1 MQTLLSELSNS
12 ELADALPSELS
23 PACSAAVTVVEPV
36 GALNASNAALFQHQL
51 ATLLASDCSS
61 VLVDL
66 SQVETLDSAGLM
78 VLISAQTAA
87 HQRQK
92 QFGICGVSPSIRI
105 IFEVTQLDRAFTLF
119 DSRADYERSL
129 AA

>member
-1 MQTLLSELSNS
+1 MQTVLSELSESLRS
-12 ELADALPSELS
+12 EFSPVYTSEI
-23 PACSAAVTVVEPV
+23 TVVEPV
-36 GALNASNAALFQHQL
+36 GALNAANAALFQRQL

-78 VLISAQTAA
+78 VLISAQTSA

-92 QFGICGVSPSIRI
+92 RFGICGVSPSIRI

-119 DSRADYERSL
+119 ESRADYERSL
-129 AA
+129 AT

>member
-1 MQTLLSELSNS
+1 MQTLLSDLSNALLS
-12 ELADALPSELS
+12 EFS
-23 PACSAAVTVVEPV
+23 PACATAMTVVEPV
-36 GALNASNAALFQHQL
+36 GALNASNAALFQRQL

-87 HQRQK
+87 HQHQK
-92 QFGICGVSPSIRI
+92 RFGICGVSPSIRI

-119 DSRADYERSL
+119 ESRADYERSL